1 MCKGRKVLAATLV
14 MLMCFGIS
22 GCGSDISLNEE
33 QNELVAE
40 YAANAILQRNSEY
53 KDRLDL
59 QEEATTQAEVIS
71 TTEST
76 TQAEKQES
84 VNSGEDSDAME
95 TTEVTAKVA
104 DISELFSKQKLTVLY
119 KGYKVVSQYS
129 DKNQASS
136 SVEAQSGKKLLV
148 VQFQVKN
155 TSSKKNKVDLLD
167 SNVSY
172 KLHTDT
178 GETEPMLTLLED
190 DLALFQGSLKAGASK
205 KLVLLF
211 EISNEET
218 KKVNYQLD
226 ITNQQNTATIEVH

>member
-59 QEEATTQAEVIS
+59 QAEVIS

-190 DLALFQGSLKAGASK
+190 DLAL
-205 KLVLLF
+205 
-211 EISNEET
+211 
-218 KKVNYQLD
+218 
-226 ITNQQNTATIEVH
+226 